1 MRTMTLFNFT
11 FKPPSYRNVVGVKLS
26 TYDLLRQRAPVPGLL
41 IFGFSVITLVGV
53 APRHSTPE
61 FWPAAAFC
69 CIILGGLSYL
79 IGIFYNSFSARKF
92 ITKLDYQFF
101 IYKIKNILYDSGE
114 TLKISKWK
122 KNKIINSSAIMDIFY
137 DFVERDEFLH
147 EIYNEFI
154 KNKYYLILFFDIMIY
169 SFSFSII
176 SSLLILISSNPK
188 FYLISMIFGSFV
200 FCIGYYFYNKFYTE
214 NIALANQQ
222 IDFIVLRYGKELKE
236 KIYVLYF

>member
-1 MRTMTLFNFT
+1 MTLLNFT

-41 IFGFSVITLVGV
+41 IFSFSVIILVGV
-53 APRHSTPE
+53 VTPHSTPD
-61 FWPAAAFC
+61 FWPAAAFF
-69 CIILGGLSYL
+69 CIGLGVLSCL
-79 IGIFYNSFSARKF
+79 IGLIYNSISVRKF
-92 ITKLDYQFF
+92 ITKLDHQFF
-101 IYKIKNILYDSGE
+101 TYKIKNILYDSGE

-137 DFVERDEFLH
+137 DFVERDDFLY
-147 EIYNEFI
+147 EIYYEFI

-169 SFSFSII
+169 SFAFSII
-176 SSLLILISSNPK
+176 SSLFILFSSNPT
-188 FYLISMIFGSFV
+188 FYLISMIFGSLLF
-200 FCIGYYFYNKFYTE
+200 FIGYYFYNKFYTE
-214 NIALANQQ
+214 NINLANQQ